1 MYRAWAIANVAA
13 LKFGGKAVEY
23 IAGAMKMAWKK
34 IKAVV
39 KPIYIEVSEGS
50 RKHKSYVAELKGN
63 DDRWGFIRNF
73 VSEDHEELRVK
84 YAYLQEDSVYE
95 IQDGGDREYAIV
107 KNNELV
113 YMEYS
118 SVKSYLANN

>member
-1 MYRAWAIANVAA
+1 MKEAWVIAKKAA
-13 LKFGGKAVEY
+13 VRFGGKASEY
-23 IAGAMKMAWKK
+23 ISESLKLVWAS
-34 IKAVV
+34 V
-39 KPIYIEVSEGS
+39 KNLVEPIYIEVSEGS

-84 YAYLQEDSVYE
+84 YAYLQEGGVYE

-113 YMEYS
+113 YMEYAA
-118 SVKSYLANN
+118 VKALMENN